1 MHVSQDLAAQQ
12 LVEPACFGQFSHS
25 NLRWRMKAKTSRN
38 KFQTLS
44 QKWNTKVSLR
54 KMIFYQFPLIF
65 IACAKHKGFK
75 VFTQYDD
82 EDKHAV
88 SPRVRAY
95 YLHVRFGKIITAKV
109 N

>member
-95 YLHVRFGKIITAKV
+95 YLHVRFGK
-109 N
+109 